1 MKGGALWVW
10 VLVFALLG
18 AYALALPT
26 ALYAEG
32 DTASST
38 PSEPTGVLLD
48 SSYIDSSWNISVY
61 GGGHYVYFLDGYTT
75 IGNPPT
81 ATGRGWVTTG
91 TVTTARIKTTPG
103 TPCDQFRW
111 GGTYGL
117 ILTADDMTTSYASNP
132 SYTRAVGDDLCEF
145 KFTTPIP
152 SGTRISVAFLGLMG
166 TAEIMGSS
174 QNPGTSLTGTY
185 ENPVSGGFA
194 LQLCGADGCAG
205 GFTLPPAPTATT
217 TPEIPPANPEETAS
231 STPPT
236 PDPEETASSTPPV
249 TETEESATTTPEVP
263 TEPEVTTPPERSHGG
278 GGRNPSKIPDPIVPE
293 VVTPPTTVAVAE
305 TSEAQAP
312 VRAPRRAAAA
322 PLATAAVATS
332 TPTQAV
338 VATTTTT
345 AQIVIQDPPEQAE
358 APSDA
363 LMAGVGAA
371 LPAGTDPSVLL
382 YIPLLLAVLL
392 LLILIIRLIQDMV
405 REARAE
411 QHERQAYQYHYNT

>member
-1 MKGGALWVW
+1 MKGGALWGW

-26 ALYAEG
+26 TLYAEG

-38 PSEPTGVLLD
+38 PSEPAGVLLD
-48 SSYIDSSWNISVY
+48 SSYIDSTWNISIY

-205 GFTLPPAPTATT
+205 GFTLPPAAPTATT
-217 TPEIPPANPEETAS
+217 TEEVATTTP
-231 STPPT
+231 STPDDT
-236 PDPEETASSTPPV
+236 
-249 TETEESATTTPEVP
+249 ATTTPEVP
-263 TEPEVTTPPERSHGG
+263 SVPEVTTPPERSHSG

-293 VVTPPTTVAVAE
+293 VVVPPAPVAVIDA
-305 TSEAQAP
+305 SEAPTPAS
-312 VRAPRRAAAA
+312 APRRAAAA
-322 PLATAAVATS
+322 PLAATVVATS
-332 TPTQAV
+332 TPAPAV

-345 AQIVIQDPPEQAE
+345 AQIVVQDPPVQAE
-358 APSDA
+358 APSNA

-371 LPAGTDPSVLL
+371 LPAGADMSVLF
-382 YIPLLLAVLL
+382 YIPLLLAILL

-411 QHERQAYQYHYNT
+411 KHERQAYQYHYNT